1 MLLRLNVKRIKI
13 ANENTCNIKGA
24 NGMSENICKFAQSK
38 NIFESIN
45 IINFVY
51 EKEADFKQSFIYSAC
66 HGMYLVI
73 QGNGILHTA
82 KNDHA
87 LSRGSLFFTFSSKPY
102 YIQNTGELR
111 YIYISFI
118 GLRASALFERLGI
131 NYVSPVY
138 DGFSFLCERWIDDFD
153 SSRETNI
160 DLVCEGLLLHTL
172 SYLCRSSE
180 ESAGSVESG
189 GMLKLKAYVDMYY
202 TQPDLSLQTV
212 SRKFNYSYKYVS
224 NAFSRLTRI
233 PFSNYLCNLR
243 LSHARQLLGDGITGV
258 QEVAYSSG
266 FSSAQYFSK
275 AFKKKYGLT
284 PTEFCR
290 QSSVH
295 R

>member
-1 MLLRLNVKRIKI
+1 
-13 ANENTCNIKGA
+13 
-24 NGMSENICKFAQSK
+24 MSENICKFAQSK

-66 HGMYLVI
+66 HGMYLVTR
-73 QGNGILHTA
+73 GNGILHTS
-82 KNDHA
+82 KNDYE
-87 LSRGSLFFTFSSKPY
+87 LSRGNLFFTFSSKPY
-102 YIQNTGELR
+102 YIQNTGDLH

-131 NYVSPVY
+131 NYLTPVY
-138 DGFSFLCERWIDDFD
+138 DGFSFLCERWISDFD
-153 SSRETNI
+153 SSTETNI

-172 SYLCRSSE
+172 SFLCRNSE
-180 ESAGSVESG
+180 ESAGNAETG

-202 TQPDLSLQTV
+202 TQSDLSLETV

-233 PFSNYLCNLR
+233 TFSNYLCNLR
-243 LSHARQLLGDGITGV
+243 LNHARQLLDNGINSI

-266 FSSAQYFSK
+266 FASAQYFSK

-284 PTEFCR
+284 PTEFYR
-290 QSSVH
+290 QASAQ
-295 R
+295 RYRKKPIT